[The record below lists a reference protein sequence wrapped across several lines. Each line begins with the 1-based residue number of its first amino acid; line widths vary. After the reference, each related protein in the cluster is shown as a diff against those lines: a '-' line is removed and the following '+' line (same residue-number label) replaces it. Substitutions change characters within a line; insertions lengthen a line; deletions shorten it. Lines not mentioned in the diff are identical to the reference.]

1 MGLSKL
7 AIVQQRVVHILFESS
22 LGTYFAPHAISEFGR
37 EVHDGVGLQTVLE
50 ALLVVEFDDRV
61 VLRFED

>member
-7 AIVQQRVVHILFESS
+7 AIVQQRVVHKLFESN

-50 ALLVVEFDDRV
+50 ALLVVEFDD
-61 VLRFED
+61 